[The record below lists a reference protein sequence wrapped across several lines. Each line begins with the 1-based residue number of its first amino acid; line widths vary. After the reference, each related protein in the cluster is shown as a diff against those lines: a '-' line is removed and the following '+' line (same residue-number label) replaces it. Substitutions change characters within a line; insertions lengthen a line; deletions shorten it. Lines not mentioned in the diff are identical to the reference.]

1 MYVILLY
8 SAMENTL
15 QVMNGKNEKFRQSL
29 RRADASSKN
38 IDNISNMADLQYV
51 LWTGEEAGRMEIL
64 EGQWRAAINKQRHK
78 KKQVQQIEEDIQV
91 YNYTCQYNNILLF
104 TWMHRPKESKKIKI
118 S

>member
-1 MYVILLY
+1 
-8 SAMENTL
+8 
-15 QVMNGKNEKFRQSL
+15 
-29 RRADASSKN
+29 
-38 IDNISNMADLQYV
+38 
-51 LWTGEEAGRMEIL
+51 MEIL

-91 YNYTCQYNNILLF
+91 YNYTCKIYILLF